1 MESFQHIGG
10 VTASADRE
18 RNVTFIDERGEL
30 FGKDI
35 VVTRVICPSGHQ
47 GNVVG
52 EGQHAEAPVPVNHRA
67 LAEVAGGMGS
77 QSSAATVT
85 EYIDGFAL
93 EVRVPQGVR
102 HAIDQGKRK
111 PSKNG
116 TDALEVHR
124 SEERRVGKECRS
136 RW

>member
-1 MESFQHIGG
+1 METFQHIGG

-18 RNVTFIDERGEL
+18 RNVTFVDEWVEL

-35 VVTRVICPSGHQ
+35 VVTRVIRPSGHQ

-67 LAEVAGGMGS
+67 LAEVAGAMGS

-85 EYIDGFAL
+85 EHIDGFAL

-102 HAIDQGKRK
+102 HAIDQGKR
-111 PSKNG
+111 SRRRTE
-116 TDALEVHR
+116 TDALEVR
-124 SEERRVGKECRS
+124 L
-136 RW
+136 